1 MELTKKEF
9 NKLEY
14 IVGFINEISD
24 IVSDPEDL
32 LDCNTGDTSCLAVGF
47 SIEDDKI
54 VFGDAECG
62 TNISDIKNTLKEIVS
77 LVKSYSRTDFT
88 KEWEKLRGE

>member
-1 MELTKKEF
+1 MVLTKKEF

-24 IVSDPEDL
+24 IVSDPEEL
-32 LDCNTGDTSCLAVGF
+32 LDPNTKDTSCLAIGF
-47 SIEDDKI
+47 SLDDDKI
-54 VFGDAECG
+54 VFEDAECG
-62 TNISDIKNTLKEIVS
+62 ANISDIKSTLKEIVS
-77 LVKSYSRTDFT
+77 LVKAYSRADFT